1 MAKNKVIQRKLRNM
15 YGEGCFFHRAGVAE
29 RIEAMGGIRTFKSFT
44 EEKRLKGKK
53 ISYQITV
60 HHLKHRSAGGSSSV
74 DNCANVAE
82 IAHQYMHSL
91 SFAEEEI
98 INEMLREFKLNI
110 AMIQG
115 NGQTHETGSF
125 TLSAE
130 PPQEYMSIPVYDT
143 TPEDLAKLEAI
154 REEKRR
160 QEIYNKRKHPTR
172 ATIKR
177 TTRELVEEDEEYEI

>member
-1 MAKNKVIQRKLRNM
+1 MAKNKVIQRKLKNI
-15 YGEGCFFHRAGVAE
+15 YGEGCFFHRAGIAE

-91 SFAEEEI
+91 TFAEEEI
-98 INEMLREFKLNI
+98 INEMLREFKLNFV
-110 AMIQG
+110 MMQG
-115 NGQTHETGSF
+115 NGQTHESGSI
-125 TLSAE
+125 TISAE
-130 PPQEYMSIPVYDT
+130 PPREYISRPVYET

-160 QEIYNKRKHPTR
+160 QEISSRKKHPSR
-172 ATIKR
+172 AAIKR
-177 TTRELVEEDEEYEI
+177 ATRELVDDDDYEI